1 MVSYRVTILPNEH
14 ALAVEMTV
22 DQGKEL
28 ILEIPTWVPGA
39 YGFMRYARDVVDVKA
54 FDASTDAAL
63 IVQREGMSAFRVEGA
78 GVDSGGRRTRITYKA
93 FVVDP
98 AWGELGG
105 VVGTDQAVLLGTR
118 LFFVRGQDGPCRV
131 IYEVPEKWGFHHP
144 AGATAIDARTF
155 EYPNYATLLD
165 TPVVCGRFDD
175 IERDVEGTPFHF
187 IFLERA
193 IGFEQKANELVD
205 ALVKVAK
212 ECKMIFGA
220 FPFES
225 YAFVMS
231 TDPRAHWGLEHENA
245 TMIGIGE
252 DAFIDPEAR
261 LQAVRVAGHELL
273 HAWNVKRLKPKPIAR
288 LNLTEG
294 SFTDALWV
302 AEGFTRYY
310 EFLLA
315 VRVGEMS
322 AARFF
327 SNVVNYWRHLAMR
340 PAYARASAAD
350 SSRATFLSHH
360 RYPGAWNSSIDYYDA
375 GMLVAFDVDAVLRR
389 AAAPSTLDTAFAAF
403 YDQFVATGFTG
414 KDAQEFFA
422 QRDPSLAALLAREV
436 EGAGG
441 LSTVEQ
447 LEALGFEVT
456 TSDAPRLGIVLEKKT
471 GPKIGDV
478 LEGSAAAKAGLA
490 PDDEIVK
497 LEGSGFHRR
506 GLEWLVANRERF
518 SIEVKRGAKFFL
530 FDVEPLL
537 RADVVGLTWNGDEAA
552 LARLKKWLGRADLA
566 WAPGTAI
573 SLADYDNFH
582 GTDAP
587 V

>member
-1 MVSYRVTILPNEH
+1 MSVVSYRVKVLPNEH
-14 ALAVEMTV
+14 ALEIETTFDAEDASPV
-22 DQGKEL
+22 
-28 ILEIPTWVPGA
+28 LEIPTWWPGA

-54 FDASTDAAL
+54 FDASSNAAL
-63 IVQREGMSAFRVEGA
+63 SVEREGMNAFRVTGA
-78 GVDSGGRRTRITYKA
+78 KGRTRVTSKA

-118 LFFVRGQDGPCRV
+118 LFFVRGHRGACRV
-131 IYEVPEKWGFHHP
+131 SYEVPEKWGFHHP
-144 AGATAIDARTF
+144 AGAKAIDARTF

-175 IERDVEGTPFHF
+175 IVRDVEGTPFHF

-193 IGFEQKANELVD
+193 IGFEEKANDLVD

-212 ECKMIFGA
+212 ECKAIFGS

-273 HAWNVKRLKPKPIAR
+273 HAWNVKRLKPKPIVD

-294 SFTDALWV
+294 SFTDGLWV

-315 VRVGEMS
+315 VRAGEMTP
-322 AARFF
+322 ARFF

-340 PAYARASAAD
+340 PAYARASVAD
-350 SSRATFLSHH
+350 SSRATFLNHH

-375 GMLVAFDVDAVLRR
+375 GMLVAFDVDAV
-389 AAAPSTLDTAFAAF
+389 P
-403 YDQFVATGFTG
+403 V
-414 KDAQEFFA
+414 
-422 QRDPSLAALLAREV
+422 
-436 EGAGG
+436 
-441 LSTVEQ
+441 
-447 LEALGFEVT
+447 
-456 TSDAPRLGIVLEKKT
+456 
-471 GPKIGDV
+471 
-478 LEGSAAAKAGLA
+478 
-490 PDDEIVK
+490 
-497 LEGSGFHRR
+497 
-506 GLEWLVANRERF
+506 NR
-518 SIEVKRGAKFFL
+518 V
-530 FDVEPLL
+530 
-537 RADVVGLTWNGDEAA
+537 NG
-552 LARLKKWLGRADLA
+552 R
-566 WAPGTAI
+566 
-573 SLADYDNFH
+573 
-582 GTDAP
+582 TDW
-587 V
+587 